1 MLYDVASL
9 QRWVQARLSPSRYAH
24 TSRVVRT
31 AREIADAFG
40 VKAEEAEVAA
50 LLHDC
55 ARDMSRQVQLRL
67 AEGFGIVISD
77 MELYNPVLLHA
88 PLGAELARRECG
100 VHRESVLNAIRFH
113 TTGRP
118 GMSLLEK
125 VIFVADYIEPGRD
138 FPGVERVRE
147 SALVDLDEAM
157 LRALD
162 QTIAYVLERAQLL
175 HPITLETRNDLILRR
190 LKREGCE

>member
-1 MLYDVASL
+1 
-9 QRWVQARLSPSRYAH
+9 
-24 TSRVVRT
+24 
-31 AREIADAFG
+31 
-40 VKAEEAEVAA
+40 
-50 LLHDC
+50 
-55 ARDMSRQVQLRL
+55 MSRQVQLRL